1 MNGRAEFSVV
11 IPAYQSARLIH
22 HALDSVVSQ
31 THRPAEV
38 FVVDDGSTD
47 DLASVVDRYED
58 VTLIRQ
64 DNAGVGAA
72 RNAGIRRATS
82 DWVVFLDADDYWS
95 PTRLEAM
102 ADHAARH
109 PDHGLITTDALV
121 VDGDG
126 NILWR
131 YCERVPFVHVDQRA
145 ALMAGNF
152 VFISSAAKRT
162 LVEAVG
168 GFDEDRVGSA
178 AADWDMWMR
187 LVLAGT
193 QIGFVDQPL
202 AFYVQHGEN
211 MSEDVF
217 GMRRAE
223 LRVVDRLF
231 ESGDFSKTERET
243 LRRMRRER
251 TRSLLRADL
260 ERLTR
265 HGTPAARWL
274 SELIRDPRRRSERL
288 RGVVSAAGS
297 RLGYR

>member
-1 MNGRAEFSVV
+1 
-11 IPAYQSARLIH
+11 
-22 HALDSVVSQ
+22 
-31 THRPAEV
+31 
-38 FVVDDGSTD
+38 
-47 DLASVVDRYED
+47 
-58 VTLIRQ
+58 
-64 DNAGVGAA
+64 
-72 RNAGIRRATS
+72 
-82 DWVVFLDADDYWS
+82 
-95 PTRLEAM
+95 
-102 ADHAARH
+102 
-109 PDHGLITTDALV
+109 
-121 VDGDG
+121 
-126 NILWR
+126 
-131 YCERVPFVHVDQRA
+131 
-145 ALMAGNF
+145 
-152 VFISSAAKRT
+152 
-162 LVEAVG
+162 
-168 GFDEDRVGSA
+168 
-178 AADWDMWMR
+178 MR